1 MWSCPRLQN
10 FLNNYMSQ
18 PFRLV
23 WRTSLRTS
31 SMMFNDGLILAIK
44 CTKPLRDVRG
54 KKFQSPMLSCCAIDI
69 SLLEHNAGN
78 TQFYLKHEM
87 WPIVDRRLCVLNELL
102 DIKIPRNS
110 VTHLHGAAVIVSTRH
125 VQCVMLWHNVK
136 IVLINMLLS

>member
-1 MWSCPRLQN
+1 MHCLMWSCPRLQN

-54 KKFQSPMLSCCAIDI
+54 KKFQSPMLSCCVIDI

-87 WPIVDRRLCVLNELL
+87 WPIVDRRLCVLNEIFGYQNTKKLCY
-102 DIKIPRNS
+102 PFTWRRNS
-110 VTHLHGAAVIVSTRH
+110 AHKACKAWCYDTMSKLF
-125 VQCVMLWHNVK
+125 W
-136 IVLINMLLS
+136 